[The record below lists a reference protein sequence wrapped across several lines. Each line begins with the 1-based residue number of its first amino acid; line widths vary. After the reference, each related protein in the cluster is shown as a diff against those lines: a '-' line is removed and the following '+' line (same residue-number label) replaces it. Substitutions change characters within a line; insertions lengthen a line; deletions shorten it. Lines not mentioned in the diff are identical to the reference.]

1 MGRIKRTFDHAF
13 KFKVC
18 ESIDCGAKTVA
29 DVCKE
34 YQLQRPIVE
43 RWFQLFVNGELE
55 KKLGNR
61 ELELERE
68 LQKAQAKVG
77 ELTMQI
83 DALKK
88 LENLKREPKSENS
101 FRITSSTLD
110 QYKKPAK
117 PLNLPPPA
125 TITVKRVTR

>member
-13 KFKVC
+13 KYKVC
-18 ESIDCGAKTVA
+18 QNIDCGATTVP

-34 YQLQRPIVE
+34 YQVQRAVVE
-43 RWFQLFVNGELE
+43 RWFQLYVNGELE

-61 ELELERE
+61 EQELERE

-101 FRITSSTLD
+101 FRVTSSTLD
-110 QYKKPAK
+110 QFKKPVK

-125 TITVKRVTR
+125 TITAKRVTR